1 MPTNNP
7 LSSWRSPSITWNAQ
21 QGLYK
26 EKEPEIVFFD
36 KDPIAYAVSMY
47 ENKPTDD
54 QIYLLEY
61 FSYAEKECVNSIVAD
76 MFRTLGGRGHPKWA
90 NGRVDEIGR
99 ICGRPVLRKPKITSE
114 CLAKAEEIRTH
125 YKGKFLMMALKG
137 NELTEFRFK
146 VLNYF
151 KLDDYRMVDRNL
163 LGMLSKL
170 PRMFD
175 EDKILEG
182 IKEEFSV
189 GTFSETELKSCS
201 EFKTFK
207 TLTLIA
213 SHNKSNARHNGVR
226 GEYTCYWFYDENNR
240 VHLIELDID
249 NPFQKYWTKMI
260 QNPIDIKSQS
270 YPHNKRDNMNYFVA
284 NKWELFE

>member
-1 MPTNNP
+1 MPYIPRTIGPVNRKLGRVLP
-7 LSSWRSPSITWNAQ
+7 QSQ
-21 QGLYK
+21 YK
-26 EKEPEIVFFD
+26 ERESEIIFFD

-47 ENKPTDD
+47 EYTPNDD
-54 QIYLLEY
+54 NTYLIEY
-61 FSYAEKECVNSIVAD
+61 YAYENSKCKKKIVPAPLLKEYWS
-76 MFRTLGGRGHPKWA
+76 
-90 NGRVDEIGR
+90 
-99 ICGRPVLRKPKITSE
+99 PKITPKHI
-114 CLAKAEEIRTH
+114 AKAEEIRTH
-125 YKGKFLMMALKG
+125 YKGKFLMMALG
-137 NELTEFRFK
+137 NNKLTEFRYK

-151 KLDDYRMVDRNL
+151 KLVDYRMVDRNL

-175 EDKILEG
+175 EDKILDS

-201 EFKTFK
+201 EFKISK

-213 SHNKSNARHNGVR
+213 SHNKNNARHNGLR
-226 GEYTCYWFYDENNR
+226 GEFTCYWFYDENNR

-249 NPFQKYWTKMI
+249 NPFREHWTKMI

-270 YPHNKRDNMNYFVA
+270 YPHNGRDNMNYFVA
-284 NKWELFE
+284 NKWELLE

>member
-1 MPTNNP
+1 M
-7 LSSWRSPSITWNAQ
+7 R
-21 QGLYK
+21 YV
-26 EKEPEIVFFD
+26 EKEPEIVFFN
-36 KDPIAYAVSMY
+36 KDPIAYAVSLY

-54 QIYLLEY
+54 NICLIEY
-61 FSYAEKECVNSIVAD
+61 YSYTEKECVNSTVAD
-76 MFRTLGGRGHPKWA
+76 LVHGHRRLGK
-90 NGRVDEIGR
+90 
-99 ICGRPVLRKPKITSE
+99 PVLKKPMITSE
-114 CLAKAEEIRTH
+114 HLAKAKEIRNF

-146 VLNYF
+146 VL
-151 KLDDYRMVDRNL
+151 DYLNCEADYTSVDRNI

-175 EDKILEG
+175 EDKILDG

-189 GTFSETELKSCS
+189 GTFNETELKICS
-201 EFKTFK
+201 EFKTPK

-213 SHNKSNARHNGVR
+213 SHNKSNARHNGLR

-249 NPFQKYWTKMI
+249 NPFREHWTKMI

-270 YPHNKRDNMNYFVA
+270 YPHNGRDNMYYFVA
-284 NKWELFE
+284 NKWELLE